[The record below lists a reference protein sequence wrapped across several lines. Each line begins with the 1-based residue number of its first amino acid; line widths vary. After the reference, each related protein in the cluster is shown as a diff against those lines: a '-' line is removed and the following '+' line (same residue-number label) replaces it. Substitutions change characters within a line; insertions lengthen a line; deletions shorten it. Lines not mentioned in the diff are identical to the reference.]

1 MQAHPSPLKCRGYFV
16 TELALTANP
25 DYDVNKPSALDFK
38 DLQVT
43 STADILPQEKEPRKS
58 VWRLLLRVHQNVG
71 IEKNAPYNF
80 ALVLLG
86 HFEVHP
92 DYPADKAK
100 QLAEVNGSSILYS
113 VARQILRDA
122 MNNGPFRPLILPT
135 VSFID
140 MAAPPSANQ
149 VAEPTAAYAEEKK

>member
-1 MQAHPSPLKCRGYFV
+1 MQAQPSPLRCRSYFV

-25 DYDVNKPSALDFK
+25 DYDASKPSALDFK

-43 STADILPQEKEPRKS
+43 STADILAQEKEYQKPL
-58 VWRLLLRVHQNVG
+58 WQLLLRVHQNVG
-71 IEKNAPYNF
+71 PEKNAPYNF
-80 ALVLLG
+80 VLVLVG

-113 VARQILRDA
+113 AARQILRDA
-122 MNNGPFRPLILPT
+122 MNNGPFRPLLLPT
-135 VSFID
+135 VSFAD
-140 MAAPPSANQ
+140 MADSPAANK
-149 VAEPTAAYAEEKK
+149 VAESPAVYGEEKK